1 MTANASTCSHQLA
14 DKLQD
19 QQEVLSTSQLTGLP
33 LEMFAPDEPCMHL
46 PSSCFLTLP
55 LAVQCCQLLA
65 QGQSAT
71 HPLNGSCMRFVFA
84 CETMPSL

>member
-1 MTANASTCSHQLA
+1 MPLTSYDLINMTANANLRSHEFGCW
-14 DKLQD
+14 LQD
-19 QQEVLSTSQLTGLP
+19 QQEVLTTSQLTSLP
-33 LEMFAPDEPCMHL
+33 LDMFAPDEPCMHL

-71 HPLNGSCMRFVFA
+71 HPLH
-84 CETMPSL
+84 TM